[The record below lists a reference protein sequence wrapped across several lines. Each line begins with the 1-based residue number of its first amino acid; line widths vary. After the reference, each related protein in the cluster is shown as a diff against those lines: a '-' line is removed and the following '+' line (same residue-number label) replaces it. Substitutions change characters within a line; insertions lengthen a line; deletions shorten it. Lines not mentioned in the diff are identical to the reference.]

1 MGEIKIFYANAL
13 NYCFTKGLLSTSL
26 QQCIITCLPK
36 PDKDRNF
43 LKNWRPIS
51 LLSVIYKL
59 ASGAIAERLKHTLE
73 NIISESQ
80 TGFIKGRFISDSTRL
95 VYDITHATEVKNIPG
110 LLLLIDFEKAFDS
123 LSWKF
128 LYKVLNFFEYNNN
141 LIKWIKIFNTDI
153 VAYVIQCGFLSELEI
168 GCPVDRSCDI

>member
-1 MGEIKIFYANAL
+1 MK
-13 NYCFTKGLLSTSL
+13 TKGLLSTSL
-26 QQCIITCLPK
+26 RQCIITCLPK

-43 LKNWRPIS
+43 IKNWRPIS

-95 VYDITHATEVKNIPG
+95 VYDIMHANEVKNIPG

-123 LSWKF
+123 LSSKF
-128 LYKVLNFFEYNNN
+128 LYKVLNFF
-141 LIKWIKIFNTDI
+141 
-153 VAYVIQCGFLSELEI
+153 
-168 GCPVDRSCDI
+168 

>member
-1 MGEIKIFYANAL
+1 M
-13 NYCFTKGLLSTSL
+13 
-26 QQCIITCLPK
+26 
-36 PDKDRNF
+36 
-43 LKNWRPIS
+43 
-51 LLSVIYKL
+51 LSVIYKL

-95 VYDITHATEVKNIPG
+95 VYDIMHATEVKNIPG

-128 LYKVLNFFEYNNN
+128 LYKVLKFFDYNDN
-141 LIKWIKIFNTDI
+141 LIKWIKIVNTDI
-153 VAYVIQCGFLSELEI
+153 EAYVIQCGFLSKKIQKQRGCCQGDPISPYLFIIGAEI
-168 GCPVDRSCDI
+168 LAKLIKLKPRNNWY